1 MARGEHEAV
10 AVEPGVVLG
19 VVRHRLAVDDVPHG
33 GAAHGETGVAGVGLV
48 DGVDGE
54 EAHGVLTQSM
64 TVSAETS
71 AGAASAARTGF
82 TARAETRAETFFAFA
97 VTFAPAKEALRAAI
111 WEAAAAIF
119 P

>member
-1 MARGEHEAV
+1 MTYPMGAQPMGRPGWPELDLLMASMARK
-10 AVEPGVVLG
+10 
-19 VVRHRLAVDDVPHG
+19 R
-33 GAAHGETGVAGVGLV
+33 T
-48 DGVDGE
+48 
-54 EAHGVLTQSM
+54 VLTQSM